1 MKNKIKML
9 MLTFLYLALLCSA
22 VGCSILEDE
31 QPYSDSSFLM
41 GTFVTT
47 KVYGDDGTVAKKSLD
62 EVAELEE
69 KISHRVP
76 MSDIA
81 KVNSARGKKVN
92 ISEETA
98 EIIKTSLDVSKKT
111 NGEFDVTILPLTTL
125 WDFDNDVQTAPNIE
139 SIKDAL
145 SHVSYKNIAFDE
157 DKKTLSLSDIES
169 GIDLGSAGKGAACD
183 AVLSVYQASG
193 KSGIISV
200 GGSIGVCG
208 KKPNGEKYL
217 IGVRDPFNDS
227 GTICTLALENSCIS
241 TSGSYEKS
249 FEQDGV
255 LYHHILSA
263 KTGYP
268 VQTEL
273 VSVTVTAESGTVTD
287 ILSTAC
293 FIIGEEKSIPLLEA
307 YNAKAI
313 FIYKDGTIKASKGL
327 EESLQATDGKTVEY
341 I

>member
-1 MKNKIKML
+1 MKNKIKIL
-9 MLTFLYLALLCSA
+9 MLTFLFPAVLFSA
-22 VGCSILEDE
+22 AGCAFFEDE

-47 KVYGDDGTVAKKSLD
+47 KVYGDDGTVSKKSLD
-62 EVAELEE
+62 AVAELEE
-69 KISHRVP
+69 KISYRVP
-76 MSDIA
+76 TSDIA
-81 KVNSARGKKVN
+81 KVNSARGERVN
-92 ISEETA
+92 ISEQTA
-98 EIIKTSLDVSKKT
+98 DIIKTSLDISQKT
-111 NGEFDVTILPLTTL
+111 NGEFDITVLPLTTL
-125 WDFDNDVQTAPNIE
+125 WNFDNEVHTVPSDD
-139 SIKDAL
+139 SIKAAL
-145 SHVSYKNIAFDE
+145 SHVSYKNIEFD
-157 DKKTLSLSDIES
+157 DTAKTLSLSDIGS

-183 AVLSVYQASG
+183 EVLSIYKASG

-208 KKPNGEKYL
+208 KKPNGEKFL
-217 IGVRDPFNDS
+217 IGVRDPFSDS
-227 GTICTLALENSCIS
+227 GTICTLSLENSCIS

-255 LYHHILSA
+255 FYHHILSA

-268 VQTEL
+268 AKTEII
-273 VSVTVTAESGTVTD
+273 SVTVIAESGTVSD

-293 FIIGEEKSIPLLEA
+293 FIIGEEKSSSLLEA

-313 FIYKDGTIKASKGL
+313 FIYKDGTIKASKDL
-327 EESLQATDGKTVEY
+327 EESLMISDSKAVEY